1 MREQAKRCRFAT
13 ALLACVSVA
22 PAFAQPNLADLLD
35 QEAFARPTA
44 VSEGPDAPAPSAVAR
59 AGPQKEPIPAASET
73 KRGISAIQDI
83 FRTEFAAANTPN
95 KRVALAQQLL
105 TEAERTKK
113 STDRWAL
120 LVEAAR
126 LASEAGD
133 PATTFAVVD
142 VTTAEYAVDPL
153 RAKLDAIRNLA
164 PTVPVDK
171 ASELANECLTLCRNL
186 IAKEQLSEAKRAL
199 LIVGTVAKRT
209 RNRELT
215 KEVNKLTTVL
225 KEAEVQVQERD
236 SLLKALATNP
246 NDGVACLEAGRYFC
260 FTVAD
265 WAKGVPLLAKSTDH
279 DFAELARNELN
290 LPSGP
295 QAPVRL
301 ADQWRQWAESQS
313 GVAKTSAIAHA
324 IDLYRSVLPT
334 VEGLDKVRIQKNIDA
349 AEKTLPKVDKIGF
362 SIPKKIPGLQL
373 WLDASLS
380 VSRPVGPS
388 GRSGLPSGADGR
400 VASWEDLSGHG
411 HHAKQA
417 DPALQPVVKPG
428 AFIKGEGGVLFNGNQ
443 VLEIPVKVGPVGT
456 FVIVVTPEEVANM
469 QPIGFRNN
477 EQAGLHLSLFAAG
490 GIRFEALTPTGFVGS
505 GRQTGDYQAK
515 KKLMIFGIWGPKL
528 SLLVD
533 GIAAPPS
540 HGGVMFT
547 RNDANWGLGSA
558 VLPNPVVGFRGVIHT
573 VMLFDRALVASEVVQ
588 LTQHLQAGGQ

>member
-1 MREQAKRCRFAT
+1 MREPTKCCRFAT
-13 ALLACVSVA
+13 ALLACLAGA

-35 QEAFARPTA
+35 QEAPAPPTV
-44 VSEGPDAPAPSAVAR
+44 VSEGPDAPAPPAVAQ
-59 AGPQKEPIPAASET
+59 AGLQKEPIPAASET

-83 FRTEFAAANTPN
+83 FRAEFAAAITPT
-95 KRVALAQQLL
+95 KRVALARQLL

-133 PATTFAVVD
+133 PATTFAVVA
-142 VTTAEYAVDPL
+142 VITAEYAVDPL
-153 RAKLDAIRNLA
+153 LAKLDAIRDLA

-186 IAKEQLSEAKRAL
+186 IAKEQLPEAKRAL

-279 DFAELARNELN
+279 DLAELARNELN

-362 SIPKKIPGLQL
+362 SLPKKIPGLQL
-373 WLDASLS
+373 WLDATLS
-380 VSRPVGPS
+380 VSRPAGATGRGGP
-388 GRSGLPSGADGR
+388 PSAADGR

-411 HHAKQA
+411 HHAQQP

-428 AFIKGEGGVLFNGNQ
+428 AFKGDGGVLFNGNQ
-443 VLEIPVKVGPVGT
+443 VLEIPVKVGTVGT
-456 FVIVVTPEEVANM
+456 FVIVVTPEQVANM

-505 GRQTGDYQAK
+505 GGQTGDYQAG
-515 KKLMIFGIWGPKL
+515 KKLIMFGVWGPKL

-540 HGGVMFT
+540 DGGVMFT
-547 RNDANWGLGSA
+547 RNEANWGLGSA

>member
-1 MREQAKRCRFAT
+1 MRERANRYRFAT
-13 ALLACVSVA
+13 ALLAWVSVA

-35 QEAFARPTA
+35 QEAPARPTA
-44 VSEGPDAPAPSAVAR
+44 VSEAPDAPVPPALVQ
-59 AGPQKEPIPAASET
+59 AGRQKEPIPAAAET

-83 FRTEFAAANTPN
+83 FRIEFAAANTPA

-105 TEAERTKK
+105 TEAKRTKK

-133 PATTFAVVD
+133 PATTFAIVD
-142 VTTAEYAVDPL
+142 VTTAEYAVDPVL
-153 RAKLDAIRNLA
+153 AKLDAIRNLA
-164 PTVPVDK
+164 PTVPVEK
-171 ASELANECLTLCRNL
+171 SSELANEGLTLCRNL

-199 LIVGTVAKRT
+199 LIVSTVAKRT

-225 KEAEVQVQERD
+225 KEAEEQVRERD
-236 SLLKALATNP
+236 SVLKALATNP

-265 WAKGVPLLAKSTDH
+265 WSKGLPLLAKSSDH
-279 DFAELARNELN
+279 DLAELARNELN
-290 LPSGP
+290 LPVGP
-295 QAPVRL
+295 QALVRL
-301 ADQWRQWAESQS
+301 GDQWRQWADSQN
-313 GVAKTSAIAHA
+313 GVVKTSAIAHA
-324 IDLYRSVLPT
+324 IVLYRSVLPT
-334 VEGLDKVRIQKNIDA
+334 VAGLDKVRIQKNIEA
-349 AEKTLPKVDKIGF
+349 AENTLPKVDKIGF

-373 WLDASLS
+373 WLDANLS
-380 VSRPVGPS
+380 VSRPAGPT
-388 GRSGLPSGADGR
+388 GRGGAPADADGR

-411 HHAKQA
+411 HHAQQP

-428 AFIKGEGGVLFNGNQ
+428 AFKGDGGVMFNGNQ

-456 FVIVVTPEEVANM
+456 FVIVVTPEQVANM

-505 GRQTGDYQAK
+505 GRQTGDYKAGK
-515 KKLMIFGIWGPKL
+515 KIMIFGVWGPKL

-540 HGGVMFT
+540 DGGVMFT